1 MKDIEIKGMVS
12 AHCIIAVSIVMAT
25 IVPAVLLDDY
35 SVYGTHMVWLYIC
48 TVGVAAVNIA
58 IYTLLGVSPP
68 AKKNTLSY
76 KVTKVSKS
84 CLYFMFSCLL
94 FHGIVVLYGAPLLES
109 ASETFSFAVLLSTFT
124 TLRCLCILGP
134 NVQAWI
140 RVFSRN
146 GAMSIWD
153 TSLQITTASSVIGA
167 WLGAF
172 PIPLDWERPWQAMK
186 DCLLAYRYDDSNNV
200 NDLYCSVTFALR
212 DTRGCNTNC
221 ASDAC

>member
-12 AHCIIAVSIVMAT
+12 VHCIIAVSIVMAT
-25 IVPAVLLDDY
+25 IVPAVLLDDF
-35 SVYGTHMVWLYIC
+35 SVYGTHLVWLYIC
-48 TVGVAAVNIA
+48 TAGVAAVNIA

-68 AKKNTLSY
+68 AKKNTLSH

-84 CLYFMFSCLL
+84 CLYFVFSCLL

-109 ASETFSFAVLLSTFT
+109 ALETFSFAVLLSTFT

-146 GAMSIWD
+146 GYVLLVQLS
-153 TSLQITTASSVIGA
+153 TGVFVQEASVQHR
-167 WLGAF
+167 LKTF
-172 PIPLDWERPWQAMK
+172 PCSPVKPLLSK
-186 DCLLAYRYDDSNNV
+186 
-200 NDLYCSVTFALR
+200 T
-212 DTRGCNTNC
+212 
-221 ASDAC
+221 